1 MITCCSGSAS
11 IQLFTSADGKR
22 LNPRTSRS
30 TVFISSRLPQSVFRR
45 NHVADGIFDYFTNH
59 VADGIWIILSETTSP
74 MHILMTNLDT
84 EVIQV
89 NFDFSLNTSFVSLFR
104 N

>member
-1 MITCCSGSAS
+1 MSISG
-11 IQLFTSADGKR
+11 DGKR
-22 LNPRTSRS
+22 LNPRTSKS
-30 TVFISSRLPQSVFRR
+30 ILFISPRLPQSVFRR
-45 NHVADGIFDYFTNH
+45 NHIADGISDYFTNH

-89 NFDFSLNTSFVSLFR
+89 NFFISLNTSFVSLFR